1 MSSPPSACPTFLS
14 SDCASDS
21 RRIALLN
28 RFHIYIHDYCNKR
41 GYTKTARELV
51 NEADIPAD
59 SQPPINAR
67 QGLLFE
73 WWSVFWTLFTA
84 KNNGTGSDEALIYT
98 QVGFFDLC
106 YAFRFNDHVDPT
118 THPTVSSTATGS
130 SCPESQPAPAPN

>member
-1 MSSPPSACPTFLS
+1 M
-14 SDCASDS
+14 
-21 RRIALLN
+21 
-28 RFHIYIHDYCNKR
+28 
-41 GYTKTARELV
+41 

-98 QVGFFDLC
+98 QVGFFDPC
-106 YAFRFNDHVDPT
+106 YAFTFNDHVDSNPP
-118 THPTVSSTATGS
+118 HSTKYSKRHFAPRIATS
-130 SCPESQPAPAPN
+130 PSRHSTE